1 MNLQEGLWHNLL
13 KNPSSNI
20 LSSGNYF
27 SFYLSNKIYFDVSLS
42 ILRTLT
48 LMSYHKT
55 LGALLE
61 DFGTNQFIP
70 IEPLQR
76 L

>member
-1 MNLQEGLWHNLL
+1 MNLQEGMWPNLF

-20 LSSGNYF
+20 LSSVNYF

-48 LMSYHKT
+48 LMPYHKT

-61 DFGTNQFIP
+61 DFGTNQFSS
-70 IEPLQR
+70 IEPLLR